1 MKRLDLYWT
10 TNPDWWERK
19 ENYVKVLKPDAPKE
33 AQESYKHYLEQH
45 PENKENHY
53 DEIRR

>member
-33 AQESYKHYLEQH
+33 AQEH
-45 PENKENHY
+45 PENKKNHY

>member
-19 ENYVKVLKPDAPKE
+19 ENYVKVLKPDAAK
-33 AQESYKHYLEQH
+33 ESYKHYLEQTSG
-45 PENKENHY
+45 EQGKSL
-53 DEIRR
+53 